1 MNEPG
6 AGRLAM
12 KALDDT
18 SRPTF
23 TVGQVA
29 DLLDVQQAFLRRIE
43 QHELVA
49 PARSDGRQRRYS
61 RDDIALVEEIVG
73 LVGEGEPL
81 AGVRRVLEL
90 QAEVDALRGEIADLR
105 RSATSGHRREAGP

>member
-1 MNEPG
+1 MNGPG
-6 AGRLAM
+6 PGRRTVNP
-12 KALDDT
+12 LDDH

-43 QHELVA
+43 QHQLVA
-49 PARSDGRQRRYS
+49 PTRSEGRQRRYS
-61 RDDIALVEEIVG
+61 RADIARVQEIVG
-73 LVGEGEPL
+73 LVGEGLTL

-90 QAEVDALRGEIADLR
+90 QAELAALKREMADLR
-105 RSATSGHRREAGP
+105 SRKPVGGPQ

>member
-1 MNEPG
+1 MNP
-6 AGRLAM
+6 
-12 KALDDT
+12 LDDPG
-18 SRPTF
+18 RPLF

-61 RDDIALVEEIVG
+61 QADIARVQEIVH
-73 LVGEGEPL
+73 LVGEGLTL
-81 AGVRRVLEL
+81 AGVRRVLRL
-90 QAEVDALRGEIADLR
+90 QSEVDALKREIAELR
-105 RSATSGHRREAGP
+105 GRG

>member
-1 MNEPG
+1 MSDPG
-6 AGRLAM
+6 PGRQPVHP
-12 KALDDT
+12 LDDH

-43 QHELVA
+43 QHRLVA

-61 RDDIALVEEIVG
+61 RADIARVQQILG
-73 LVGEGEPL
+73 LVDEGLTL

-90 QAEVDALRGEIADLR
+90 QAEVDALKAQIADLKR
-105 RSATSGHRREAGP
+105 QHH

>member
-1 MNEPG
+1 MRP
-6 AGRLAM
+6 
-12 KALDDT
+12 LDD
-18 SRPTF
+18 RRLPLL

-61 RDDIALVEEIVG
+61 RADVDRVEQIVG
-73 LVGEGEPL
+73 LVGEGLTL

-90 QAEVDALRGEIADLR
+90 QAEVDTLKAELADLR
-105 RSATSGHRREAGP
+105 RTPR

>member
-1 MNEPG
+1 MSTPG
-6 AGRLAM
+6 AGRPLSSP
-12 KALDDT
+12 LDDI

-61 RDDIALVEEIVG
+61 RADIARVQEIVG
-73 LVGEGEPL
+73 LVDEGLTL

-90 QAEVDALRGEIADLR
+90 QAEVDVLKREIAELR
-105 RSATSGHRREAGP
+105 RR